1 MHPTPPPVPA
11 PARRPRLRLRP
22 RARRR
27 GVTLIEILIV
37 LAIIGIIAG
46 GVALVAVPQYLKS
59 QITST
64 HTNAIEL
71 HRAAELWRAGHA
83 GECPT
88 PDRLKTDGVIGPTS
102 KTTDAWNRP
111 YSIRC
116 EDAAVTVAS
125 AGPDQKEG
133 TTDDIKVPDEH
144 KTEGPLGT

>member
-1 MHPTPPPVPA
+1 MHPTPPPIPT

-64 HTNAIEL
+64 H
-71 HRAAELWRAGHA
+71 
-83 GECPT
+83 
-88 PDRLKTDGVIGPTS
+88 
-102 KTTDAWNRP
+102 
-111 YSIRC
+111 
-116 EDAAVTVAS
+116 
-125 AGPDQKEG
+125 
-133 TTDDIKVPDEH
+133 
-144 KTEGPLGT
+144 